1 MLPKVALFCSLV
13 AVAMGAATYPPRT
26 YPPRQAASCGNFPGF
41 MTGDRIVGGEA
52 APTPIPWQVSVR
64 QGQSGWGHFCGGTI
78 LDAKT
83 VMCAAHCFTK
93 DQSMSGY
100 YIAAGMTDRKD
111 NNAQKIEI
119 ANGVWNA
126 QMPYVGNNNDFIIL
140 KLKSALTFND
150 KVGAAC
156 LPEPS
161 HAPDATGQTCFVSG
175 WGTLE
180 SGASGLPDDLQ
191 WVAVPTVTN
200 AQCNQAYNGITSSM
214 ICAGLPTGGKDSC
227 QGDSGGPFI
236 CRNDNGKAVLTG
248 VVSFGIGCAL
258 ADYPGVYAR
267 TTAVLDWVKDNMEG
281 GNGSPPPPPPGP
293 TTQGPTNGPTEAPGN
308 CNAAWIADN
317 YCDDINNTEEC
328 EYDGGD
334 CCQENP
340 AEGWDT
346 YCNACECLDAPEPT
360 TVGPVNN
367 GTCNAG
373 WIADNYCD
381 DINNNPECEFD
392 GGDCCQEDPAE
403 GWNNY
408 CEECECLDA
417 PEPTTEAPMECAIP
431 QWAGD
436 SFCDDE
442 NNNPE
447 CGFDGGDCCDNTGDS
462 WDNYCSL
469 CECLEMPETTE
480 PPMETTEEPWY
491 TTEDPMETTEEP
503 MGDCATP
510 QWFGDNY
517 CDDEN
522 NTPECGFDGGDCCDN
537 EMEGYTNY
545 CNACECLE
553 YPEPTEE
560 PGTNCAAPH
569 WFGDAFCD
577 DENNTE
583 ECGFDGGDCCNNEGQ
598 GWDNYCSDCECLA

>member
-13 AVAMGAATYPPRT
+13 AVAMGAATYPPRSGT

-52 APTPIPWQVSVR
+52 ASSPIPWQVSVR

-78 LDAKT
+78 LDATT

-100 YIAAGMTDRKD
+100 YVAAGMTDRKD

-126 QMPYVGNNNDFIIL
+126 EMPYSGNNNDFVIL
-140 KLKSALTFND
+140 KLKSAFTFND

-191 WVAVPTVTN
+191 WVGVPTVTN
-200 AQCNQAYNGITSSM
+200 AQCNEAYNGITSSM

-236 CRNDNGKAVLTG
+236 CRENGKAVLTG

-281 GNGSPPPPPPGP
+281 GSGSPPPPPPGP
-293 TTQGPTNGPTEAPGN
+293 TTQGPTDGPTEAPGN
-308 CNAAWIADN
+308 CNDGWINDN

-340 AEGWDT
+340 AEGWNQ
-346 YCNACECLDAPEPT
+346 YCDACECLDAPEPTTQAPT

-373 WIADNYCD
+373 WIADNFCD

-417 PEPTTEAPMECAIP
+417 PEPTTEAPMECAVP
-431 QWAGD
+431 TWAGD
-436 SFCDDE
+436 NFCDDE

-447 CGFDGGDCCDNTGDS
+447 CGFDGGDCCDNTGEG

-480 PPMETTEEPWY
+480 PPMETTEEWW
-491 TTEDPMETTEEP
+491 TTEGPMETTEEP
-503 MGDCATP
+503 SGTNGDDCAI
-510 QWFGDNY
+510 
-517 CDDEN
+517 
-522 NTPECGFDGGDCCDN
+522 
-537 EMEGYTNY
+537 
-545 CNACECLE
+545 
-553 YPEPTEE
+553 
-560 PGTNCAAPH
+560 PH

-598 GWDNYCSDCECLA
+598 GWDNFCADCECLA

>member
-26 YPPRQAASCGNFPGF
+26 FPPRQAASCGNFPGF

-52 APTPIPWQVSVR
+52 APSPIPWQVSVR

-126 QMPYVGNNNDFIIL
+126 AMPYVGNNNDFIIL

-175 WGTLE
+175 WGTLQ

-200 AQCNQAYNGITSSM
+200 AQCNQAYNGITDSM

-236 CRNDNGKAVLTG
+236 CRNDDGKAVLTG

-267 TTAVLDWVKDNMEG
+267 TTAVLQWVKDNMEG

-308 CNAAWIADN
+308 CNAGWIGDN

-328 EYDGGD
+328 QYDGGD

-340 AEGWDT
+340 AEGWDN
-346 YCNACECLDAPEPT
+346 YCEACECLDAPEPT
-360 TVGPVNN
+360 T
-367 GTCNAG
+367 
-373 WIADNYCD
+373 
-381 DINNNPECEFD
+381 
-392 GGDCCQEDPAE
+392 Q
-403 GWNNY
+403 
-408 CEECECLDA
+408 A
-417 PEPTTEAPMECAIP
+417 PTEAPVNCAVP

-436 SFCDDE
+436 NFCDDE

-447 CGFDGGDCCDNTGDS
+447 CGFDGGDCCDNTGEG

-480 PPMETTEEPWY
+480 PPMETTEEP
-491 TTEDPMETTEEP
+491 METTEEP
-503 MGDCATP
+503 MGECAAP

-553 YPEPTEE
+553 YPEYTTEE
-560 PGTNCAAPH
+560 PIVDGTNCAAPQ

-598 GWDNYCSDCECLA
+598 GWDNYCSDCECLQ